1 MSPSEPYIEVRGEFD
16 REHVD
21 VLDAVAQARPGQS
34 RTSILR
40 EILADWVAAKKHEAS
55 LIHRVTR
62 DHGNA
67 PAPDR
72 HRAGKGVA

>member
-1 MSPSEPYIEVRGEFD
+1 MSPSDPYVEIRGEFD

-21 VLDAVAQARPGQS
+21 VLDAVAQARPGAS

-40 EILADWVAAKKHEAS
+40 EVLADWVAAKKHEAS

-62 DHGNA
+62 DHGIR
-67 PAPDR
+67 PELGR
-72 HRAGKGVA
+72 QRVGKGVE